1 MMCINA
7 AESTSSD
14 EESMVDHD
22 SHILRH
28 NIYSHMCVYIYIERE
43 RHTKILLYIYIYIYI
58 CIYIHIL

>member
-22 SHILRH
+22 SHILIH
-28 NIYSHMCVYIYIERE
+28 NIYSHMTYVYMYIYNYICIERE
-43 RHTKILLYIYIYIYI
+43 RVYRERETHT
-58 CIYIHIL
+58 H